1 MTSIVRHFKVQ
12 KDGSLK
18 LVGNETV
25 KIEEGKKKLTLFHT
39 IDNMTMQK
47 LGDIAYNGMINPDD
61 LEV

>member
-1 MTSIVRHFKVQ
+1 MTGIVRHFKIQ

-18 LVGNETV
+18 LVGNKTV

-39 IDNMTMQK
+39 IDNETMQK

-61 LEV
+61 QEV

>member
-25 KIEEGKKKLTLFHT
+25 KIEEGKKKLTL
-39 IDNMTMQK
+39 DNVPK
-47 LGDIAYNGMINPDD
+47 LGMA
-61 LEV
+61 